1 MSESSS
7 EGRSPEG
14 VAPNPVEPERAEPSE
29 PRYCHAAFVDV
40 VMVLPSTN
48 PQIVLQEADL
58 PYRELRIPIGG
69 AEGVAISYAARRLAT
84 PRPLTHE
91 LFAQVLEAFDL
102 SLAVVRITAVQ
113 RNSFSAELVITGA
126 AGSRVLGCRASD
138 GIALTLRQRLPAPI
152 MVAAEV
158 FDQVGSD
165 PTGTN

>member
-1 MSESSS
+1 MSDA
-7 EGRSPEG
+7 SPEG
-14 VAPNPVEPERAEPSE
+14 PSPEAPEATAPGPADAGAAER
-29 PRYCHAAFVDV
+29 RYCHAAFVDV

-48 PQIVLQEADL
+48 PQIVLQEADP

-91 LFAQVLEAFDL
+91 LFAQVLESFDL

-113 RNSFSAELVITGA
+113 RNSFSAELVITGPT
-126 AGSRVLGCRASD
+126 GSRVLGCRASD

-152 MVAAEV
+152 MVASEV
-158 FDQVGSD
+158 LDQVGSD